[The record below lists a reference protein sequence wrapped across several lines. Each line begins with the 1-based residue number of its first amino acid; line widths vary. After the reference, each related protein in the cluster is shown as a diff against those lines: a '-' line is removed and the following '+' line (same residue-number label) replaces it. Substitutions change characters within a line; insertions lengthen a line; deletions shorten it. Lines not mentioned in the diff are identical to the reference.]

1 VHLNLI
7 RDKSRVFPPVQNPE
21 GVTSLKVW
29 HCKYKTLAPLQ
40 ALVSLRELTIATFPD
55 ESFELL
61 ASLVS
66 LEELRILH
74 FPRVSSLAPLAKL
87 QNLRRV
93 ILESLPSSDA
103 SNRRLVVEP
112 IEPLAALPQLESLQL
127 LGVVPESKSLA
138 ALEASKS
145 LRFARFHGYKAAEQS
160 RFFSCAP
167 QVKLAPSE
175 A

>member
-1 VHLNLI
+1 MHLDLI
-7 RDKSRVFPPVQNPE
+7 RDQSRVFPLVANPE
-21 GVTSLKVW
+21 RVTSLTVW

-40 ALVSLRELTIATFPD
+40 ALVSLRELTIGTFSD
-55 ESFELL
+55 NSFEVLAPLL
-61 ASLVS
+61 T
-66 LEELRILH
+66 LEKLRVLH
-74 FPRVSSLAPLAKL
+74 FPKISSLAPLAKL

-93 ILESLPSSDA
+93 TLESLPSWDA
-103 SNRRLVVEP
+103 SSKRLVVES
-112 IEPLAALPQLESLQL
+112 IEPLATLPRLECLQL
-127 LGVVPESKSLA
+127 LGVVPESRSLA

-167 QVKLAPSE
+167 QVTLAPSE